1 LAPDR
6 KGTHMIGTH
15 LKSAREA
22 AGVSQHKLARILGVT
37 PQAISGWES
46 GRSNPH
52 TDRIP
57 KLARILGCSV
67 NRLLTGDDDGAP
79 PELLAVWDALATPE
93 MRAYALVLLRGLV
106 GKAGRPNRANGLP
119 NASVWE
125 SWD

>member
-1 LAPDR
+1 
-6 KGTHMIGTH
+6 MIGTH

-57 KLARILGCSV
+57 KIAKILGCSV
-67 NRLLTGDDDGAP
+67 NKLLTGEDDGAP
-79 PELLAVWDALATPE
+79 PELWDVWDALATPE

-106 GKAGRPNRANGLP
+106 GKAARPQRTGGLP
-119 NASVWE
+119 AASVWE

>member
-1 LAPDR
+1 
-6 KGTHMIGTH
+6 MMGTH
-15 LKSAREA
+15 LRAAREA
-22 AGVSQHKLARILGVT
+22 ANVSQHKLARIIGVT

-52 TDRIP
+52 VDRIP
-57 KLARILGCSV
+57 KLARIFGCSV
-67 NRLLTGDDDGAP
+67 NKLLTGEDDGAP
-79 PELLAVWDALATPE
+79 PELLAAWDALATPE

-106 GKAGRPNRANGLP
+106 GKGGQIKRLNGLP